1 MLTSLANLGID
12 SLIAVEVRSW
22 FLKELNVDVPVLKV
36 IWGAS
41 IRDVCRDVL
50 DKLSLTFDGSESPRE
65 APNYKPVN
73 VTTVDQG
80 KSPFVG
86 VMEIIYLERGTIS
99 QGEEGLVC
107 AIVSSIFY

>member
-36 IWGAS
+36 IGGAS
-41 IRDVCRDVL
+41 ILDICRDVL
-50 DKLSLTFDGSESPRE
+50 DKLSLTFDASESPSE
-65 APNYKPVN
+65 APNDKPVS

-86 VMEIIYLERGTIS
+86 VVEIIDLERGTIS
-99 QGEEGLVC
+99 QGEE
-107 AIVSSIFY
+107 